1 MLSLARRI
9 AGWSLALVPVMAVAL
24 FVAAPAANAGG
35 TCHEGPTAAK
45 AVSVSLSGLCF
56 GPTVTYVDP
65 GGKVTWT
72 NKDDIEHTVTGMGF
86 RWGTGQ
92 NLLQGQSV
100 TYKFDTAGVYGYE
113 CILHP
118 GMVGT
123 VVVGD
128 AGSPSAVGLAA
139 PVPVLS
145 SAPPAAAA
153 KAPAPVTVIRQS
165 SSGILKTISA
175 ASLGL
180 LAGALLTLGLGWQLG
195 ARRRATV
202 VS

>member
-1 MLSLARRI
+1 M
-9 AGWSLALVPVMAVAL
+9 
-24 FVAAPAANAGG
+24 
-35 TCHEGPTAAK
+35 
-45 AVSVSLSGLCF
+45 SGLCF

-72 NKDDIEHTVTGMGF
+72 NKED
-86 RWGTGQ
+86 
-92 NLLQGQSV
+92 
-100 TYKFDTAGVYGYE
+100 
-113 CILHP
+113 ILHP

-128 AGSPSAVGLAA
+128 AGSPSAVGLVA

-153 KAPAPVTVIRQS
+153 KAPAPVIVIRQS
-165 SSGILKTISA
+165 SSGIVKSISA

-180 LAGALLTLGLGWQLG
+180 LAGALLTLGLVWQLG